1 MKKLESV
8 NPWVIITGVVT
19 GAAAVLLT
27 AFGNPKNMGFCIACF
42 LRDIAGSLHLHGAE
56 NVQYFRPEIVGIVL
70 GAFVM
75 SLFMREFKPRAG
87 SSPVTR
93 FVLGFFVMIGALV
106 FLGCPLRMV
115 IRMGGGDV
123 NAFVGLLG
131 FGIGILIGIF
141 FLKRGFSLKRNYAV
155 ASSEGFV
162 FPGIFAV
169 LFALV
174 LIVPTAFLFS
184 EKGPGSMHA
193 PIFLSLAAGLVVGAL
208 AQKSRLCMVGGMRD
222 AVMFK
227 DFNLILGF
235 VAIFVTVLIGNII
248 LGNFKGFSAT
258 LQPVAHSAVWANLL
272 GMVMVGWGSVLL
284 GGCPLRQL
292 ILAGEGN
299 ADSAITVLG
308 MMAGAAI
315 SHNFGLAGS
324 PDAALYIRDA
334 VEASPEIFKGGIGT
348 AGWVALGIGFAVIL
362 IISLV
367 NSKTEE

>member
-1 MKKLESV
+1 M
-8 NPWVIITGVVT
+8 
-19 GAAAVLLT
+19 
-27 AFGNPKNMGFCIACF
+27 
-42 LRDIAGSLHLHGAE
+42 
-56 NVQYFRPEIVGIVL
+56 
-70 GAFVM
+70 
-75 SLFMREFKPRAG
+75 
-87 SSPVTR
+87 
-93 FVLGFFVMIGALV
+93 
-106 FLGCPLRMV
+106 
-115 IRMGGGDV
+115 
-123 NAFVGLLG
+123 
-131 FGIGILIGIF
+131 
-141 FLKRGFSLKRNYAV
+141 
-155 ASSEGFV
+155 
-162 FPGIFAV
+162 
-169 LFALV
+169 
-174 LIVPTAFLFS
+174 PTAFLFS
-184 EKGPGSMHA
+184 GKGPGSMHA
-193 PIFLSLAAGLVVGAL
+193 PIFLSLAAGLVVGVL

-299 ADSAITVLG
+299 GDSAITVLG
-308 MMAGAAI
+308 MIAGAAI

-324 PDAALYIRDA
+324 PDTALQVKDA
-334 VEASPEIFKGGIGT
+334 VEAAPEIFKGGIGT

-367 NSKTEE
+367 NSKSEKQ

>member
-8 NPWVIITGVVT
+8 NPWVIVTGVVT
-19 GAAAVLLT
+19 GVAAVLLT

-42 LRDIAGSLHLHGAE
+42 LRDIAGSMHLHGAE

-70 GAFVM
+70 GAFAM
-75 SLFMREFKPRAG
+75 SLIMREFKPRAG

-115 IRMGGGDV
+115 IRMGGGDL
-123 NAFVGLLG
+123 NAFVGLAG
-131 FGIGILIGIF
+131 FAIGILIGIF

-162 FPGIFAV
+162 LPGIFAV

-174 LIVPTAFLFS
+174 LIVPTAFWFS

-193 PIFLSLAAGLVVGAL
+193 PIIMSLAAGLVVGVL

-258 LQPVAHSAVWANLL
+258 LQPVAHSAVGANLL

-308 MMAGAAI
+308 MIAGAAI

-334 VEASPEIFKGGIGT
+334 VEASPENFKGGIGI